1 MTIRLKPYFQ
11 QELLM
16 NINPN
21 ETSRIKLMQT
31 IMTTLRQHL
40 GKEKMNASCLPTHE
54 KEVQDYAKNML
65 KSIQQD
71 SEKSAQDCI
80 LDLVKDMIADN
91 PNIAFGLIHHI
102 KNKDTFELLVRAG
115 CDLSKTDD
123 KGNTL
128 LHLLSEKPH
137 YVEGLVDLLVQN
149 NVPVNAKNN
158 NQQTPL
164 HTLMDMYKTSYMKDV
179 LQNGGN
185 PNIQNKEGNTPLMV
199 AVLEGDGALCKLLCE
214 LGANPMEL
222 NNNGLT
228 PIAKAHICCMNEM
241 MWKDNQTEETWENI
255 IQTLEQYKP
264 KTQNL
269 FQKWFS
275 DRHQK
280 Q

>member
-16 NINPN
+16 NINPV
-21 ETSRIKLMQT
+21 ETNRIKLMQT
-31 IMTTLRQHL
+31 ILTTLRQHL
-40 GKEKMNASCLPTHE
+40 GKDKMNASCLPAHE

-164 HTLMDMYKTSYMKDV
+164 HTLMDMYRTSYMKDV

-185 PNIQNKEGNTPLMV
+185 PNIQNKEGKTPLIT
-199 AVLEGDGALCKLLCE
+199 AVLVGDYTLCKMLCE
-214 LGANPMEL
+214 HGACVSKRK
-222 NNNGLT
+222 NNGMDALT
-228 PIAKAHICCMNEM
+228 LAFIQKNDPILWEEG
-241 MWKDNQTEETWENI
+241 QTLDTWDNI
-255 IQTLEQYKP
+255 INLLKTHSQP
-264 KTQNL
+264 KQS
-269 FQKWFS
+269 FVQKFLS
-275 DRHQK
+275 KLHQK